1 MSDTTYRGSVGG
13 FAELHPS
20 KVKYG
25 GVKGVIGLGTFANYP
40 DSGNDFLA
48 GEFPDGRTTVEGVPQ
63 AATVRALWRGPE
75 GHHMDGAVVATTQSA
90 PDGTWRITGLSH
102 KYRYDVV
109 GRLSGHNDVIVP
121 NVQPSR
127 TDVVTLSGAFTDNED
142 FNGVAGSMTIES
154 GMPPFTCEVIQP
166 LPYGLSARVDG
177 RKLLIEGVSS
187 DNGLWESV
195 VRVTASNGVWVD
207 VPVQVEIQAPFDP
220 HWDKV
225 VALLHFGG
233 DLVDETGR
241 VWTGNGAFSYVG
253 GRFGFG
259 FTSGGGWVS
268 TPTSTDLNLSTGDFT
283 IECFMDLTGTSG
295 LRALLSSGVAHWV
308 AGNIY
313 ILVDGTNRL
322 EIGSHEAGHI
332 WISSATLPNSGTFH
346 FCLERLAGEL
356 RLFVEGVL
364 VDSKLSGV
372 ALNFST
378 SGTRIGVNSVNQNP
392 FSGVI
397 DELRIA
403 KGVARYTENFTPPDK
418 PFPSR

>member
-1 MSDTTYRGSVGG
+1 MTIPGQYFSEIGFPLTQKPLTPPDKKNEWQDIFNLQNSFRLLVQNLDEKGGSGLE
-13 FAELHPS
+13 FAEE
-20 KVKYG
+20 
-25 GVKGVIGLGTFANYP
+25 P
-40 DSGNDFLA
+40 DWVEE
-48 GEFPDGRTTVEGVPQ
+48 GE
-63 AATVRALWRGPE
+63 
-75 GHHMDGAVVATTQSA
+75 
-90 PDGTWRITGLSH
+90 ITPPG
-102 KYRYDVV
+102 K
-109 GRLSGHNDVIVP
+109 
-121 NVQPSR
+121 
-127 TDVVTLSGAFTDNED
+127 
-142 FNGVAGSMTIES
+142 IERW
-154 GMPPFTCEVIQP
+154 
-166 LPYGLSARVDG
+166 A
-177 RKLLIEGVSS
+177 
-187 DNGLWESV
+187 
-195 VRVTASNGVWVD
+195 
-207 VPVQVEIQAPFDP
+207 QVEIEGELYYVPLFKVVKPSPIVGDP
-220 HWDKV
+220 HWDDV
-225 VALLHFGG
+225 AALLHFGG

-322 EIGSHEAGHI
+322 EIGSYEAGHI

-378 SGTRIGVNSVNQNP
+378 SGTQIGVNSVDQNP

-397 DELRIA
+397 DELRIT
-403 KGVARYTENFTPPDK
+403 KGVARYTEDFDPPTE
-418 PFPSR
+418 PFPNFGP